1 MGRWLRGRGR
11 RPEGVTL
18 LATTQVAD
26 PVLVICAHPD
36 DIEIHAG
43 GLVALLADL
52 RKAIQLVLV
61 TSGDRG
67 TSDPTCTRE
76 QIAAIREAEQ
86 RGAAERLGVAE
97 PVFLRLPDGDVQ
109 YETRALR
116 ERVVELIREH
126 RPGTVITHD
135 PFGRAENA
143 DACSVYPD
151 HRAVGAT
158 VFEAAYVAAP
168 GPLFHPEHLAD
179 GLVPHR
185 PERLLCVMSDR
196 PNVFADISSA
206 FDRKWA
212 AIREHRSQGRDLDG
226 MEGFFRGIAAEQG
239 RRAGC
244 ALAEGYWELL
254 PT

>member
-1 MGRWLRGRGR
+1 MPSTPRATST
-11 RPEGVTL
+11 TL
-18 LATTQVAD
+18 LAPDQVSG
-26 PVLVICAHPD
+26 PVLVVCAHPD

-43 GLVALLADL
+43 GLVALLAE
-52 RKAIQLVLV
+52 RGRAVHLVLV

-67 TSDPTCTRE
+67 TSDPACTRE
-76 QIAAIREAEQ
+76 EIAAIREAEQ
-86 RGAAERLGVAE
+86 RRAADVLGAGE
-97 PVFLRLPDGDVQ
+97 PTFLRFPDGDVQ
-109 YETRALR
+109 YDTPTLR
-116 ERVVELIREH
+116 ERLVRLIRE
-126 RPGTVITHD
+126 RGPRTVVTHD

-168 GPLFHPEHLAD
+168 GPLFHAEHLAA
-179 GLVPHR
+179 GLAPHK

-196 PNVFADISSA
+196 PNVFVDITRV

-212 AIREHRSQGRDLDG
+212 AIKEHRSQGRHVEG
-226 MEGFFRGIAAEQG
+226 MERFFRGIAVDQG
-239 RRAGC
+239 RLGGPG
-244 ALAEGYWELL
+244 LAEGYWELL